1 MLDEE
6 EKLYSGLSMYDKGI
20 LGTIWGVSFIYGVM
34 TEQVLSKKVDLPCS
48 VSDKSEKTFGFASIF
63 LVIIFPTVI
72 GPVMVTILHI
82 IISIVNILMK
92 HDSIALDTRKV
103 EFRNRRL
110 AF

>member
-1 MLDEE
+1 MLDDEE
-6 EKLYSGLSMYDKGI
+6 EKLYSGHSMFDKGI
-20 LGTIWGVSFIYGVM
+20 LGAIWGVSFIYGVM

-63 LVIIFPTVI
+63 LAIII

-92 HDSIALDTRKV
+92 HDSIAADIRKV
-103 EFRNRRL
+103 ELQNILSVCFS
-110 AF
+110 